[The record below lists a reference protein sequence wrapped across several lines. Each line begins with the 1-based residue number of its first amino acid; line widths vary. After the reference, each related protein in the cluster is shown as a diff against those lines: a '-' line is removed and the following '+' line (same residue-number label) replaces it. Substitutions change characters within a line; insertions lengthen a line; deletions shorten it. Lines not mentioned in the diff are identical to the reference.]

1 MFVRSLALTTFIAI
15 LSATTG
21 LASCD
26 KPQRVSNESPPFIFR
41 SLELSHDSSGGQRSW
56 ELSSPEASY
65 ELNGRIMRS
74 RNPRGLLYSN
84 SEPSYSISADSMT
97 IVNDGELILLEGQ
110 VRIQQLRGKKI
121 TIRGG
126 QLRWIP
132 DKNSMLI
139 EQRPTAADKF
149 SRLVAKSA
157 RFHPEQQEL
166 EFLGPTKIDHWSMN
180 KTADQSQKSDVV
192 IWTNNGSWNL
202 ANGSLS
208 ASGPIRVRRGDKDQA
223 RLQWLE
229 ASRLSGNTVESYI
242 DLIAPVVAV
251 MPKYKSWLEAGT
263 TRWWYHKQHLTT
275 LAAFTAKIGEATVK
289 GYGFRI
295 GLKET
300 TVEVLAGCTMQRSG
314 ERIQAKFCS
323 WNWASGEISAKGD
336 VELRRH
342 SNNQVTQA
350 QSLTGSAG
358 GLKRYVQLNSSFGG
372 RVKSKFTPARKKL
385 SSKHQASLIE
395 F

>member
-1 MFVRSLALTTFIAI
+1 
-15 LSATTG
+15 
-21 LASCD
+21 
-26 KPQRVSNESPPFIFR
+26 
-41 SLELSHDSSGGQRSW
+41 
-56 ELSSPEASY
+56 
-65 ELNGRIMRS
+65 
-74 RNPRGLLYSN
+74 
-84 SEPSYSISADSMT
+84 MT

-132 DKNSMLI
+132 GKNLMLI
-139 EQRPTAADKF
+139 EQRPIATDKF

-157 RFHPEQQEL
+157 RFYPEQQEL

-180 KTADQSQKSDVV
+180 KTADQGQKSDVV

-202 ANGSLS
+202 ASGSLS
-208 ASGPIRVRRGDKDQA
+208 ASGPIRIRHGDKDQA
-223 RLQWLE
+223 HLRWLE
-229 ASRLSGNTVESYI
+229 ASQLSGNTVESYI
-242 DLIAPVVAV
+242 DLTAPVVAV

-275 LAAFTAKIGEATVK
+275 PAAFTAKIGEATVK
-289 GYGFRI
+289 GYGFHI
-295 GLKET
+295 GLRET
-300 TVEVLAGCTMQRSG
+300 TVKVLAGCTVQRSG

-323 WNWASGEISAKGD
+323 WNWASGKILAKGD

-358 GLKRYVQLNSSFGG
+358 SLKRYVQLNSSFGG
-372 RVKSKFTPARKKL
+372 RVKSKFTLARKKL
-385 SSKHQASLIE
+385 SPKHQASLIG